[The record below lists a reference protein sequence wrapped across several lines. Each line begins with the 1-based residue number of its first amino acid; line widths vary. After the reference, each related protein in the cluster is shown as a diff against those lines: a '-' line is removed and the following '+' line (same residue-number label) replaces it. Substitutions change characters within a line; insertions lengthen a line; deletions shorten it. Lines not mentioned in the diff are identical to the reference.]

1 MWVKICGITR
11 YEDALAACVFG
22 ADAVGFVL
30 TRSRRRADPHVV
42 ESWIHDIRGVEK
54 VGVFTDEDP
63 VYIAQISKILGLDT
77 VQLHAPLMPAH
88 RMLLDDFRIIAALK
102 EVEPG
107 LEPPMIPE
115 DFPCRVLLDPSMGT
129 GRVGDWRLLGIPF
142 ILAGGLTP
150 ENVGQ
155 AIAQTRPF
163 GVDVS
168 SGVEA
173 APGIKD
179 REKIRKFICEAKQEA
194 KK

>member
-63 VYIAQISKILGLDT
+63 AYIAQISKILGLDT
-77 VQLHAPLMPAH
+77 VQLHAPPSLAH
-88 RMLLDDFRIIAALK
+88 RVLLEDFRVIVALK
-102 EVEPG
+102 DAEPG
-107 LEPPMIPE
+107 TEPAGIPE
-115 DFPCRVLLDPSMGT
+115 NFPCRVLLDPSMGN
-129 GRVGDWRLLGIPF
+129 GRAGDWRRLGIPF

-150 ENVGQ
+150 ENVGK
-155 AIAQTRPF
+155 AIAQAGPF

-168 SGVEA
+168 SGVDA

>member
-11 YEDALAACVFG
+11 YEDAQAACRYG
-22 ADAVGFVL
+22 ADALVFVL
-30 TRSRRRADPHVV
+30 TRSRRRADLDLVG
-42 ESWIHDIRGVEK
+42 SWIHNIQGVEK
-54 VGVFTDEDP
+54 VGVFTGEDP
-63 VYIAQISKILGLDT
+63 GYIAEISKRLGLDT
-77 VQLHAPLMPAH
+77 VQIHAPLMPAH

-102 EVEPG
+102 GMEPG
-107 LEPPMIPE
+107 LEPALMLK
-115 DFPCRVLLDPSMGT
+115 DFPCRILLDPSMGT
-129 GRVGDWRLLGIPF
+129 GRAGEWRRLGIPF

-155 AIAQTRPF
+155 AIAQAGPF

-168 SGVEA
+168 SGVET

-179 REKIRKFICEAKQEA
+179 REKIRKFIQEAKQEA

>member
-63 VYIAQISKILGLDT
+63 AYIAQISKILGLDT
-77 VQLHAPLMPAH
+77 VQLHAPPSLAH
-88 RMLLDDFRIIAALK
+88 RVLLEDFRVIVALK
-102 EVEPG
+102 DAEPG
-107 LEPPMIPE
+107 TEPAGIPE
-115 DFPCRVLLDPSMGT
+115 NFPCRVLLDPSMGN
-129 GRVGDWRLLGIPF
+129 GRAGDWRRLGIPF

-155 AIAQTRPF
+155 AIAQAGPF

-168 SGVEA
+168 SGVET

-179 REKIRKFICEAKQEA
+179 REKIRKFIQEAKQEA

>member
-1 MWVKICGITR
+1 MWVKICGIVR
-11 YEDALAACVFG
+11 YEDARAACEYG

-30 TRSRRRADPHVV
+30 TRSRRRADPDLVG
-42 ESWIHDIRGVEK
+42 SWIHDIRGMEK

-63 VYIAQISKILGLDT
+63 GYIAEISKRLGLDT
-77 VQLHAPLMPAH
+77 VQLHGPVRPGH
-88 RMLLDDFRIIAALK
+88 RLLLEDFRVIMALK
-102 EVEPG
+102 HTEPG
-107 LEPPMIPE
+107 PYPARIPE
-115 DFPCRVLLDPSMGT
+115 GFPCRVLLDPSMGT
-129 GRVGDWRLLGIPF
+129 GRAGDWRRLGIPF

-155 AIAQTRPF
+155 AIAQAGPF

-168 SGVEA
+168 SGVET

-179 REKIRKFICEAKQEA
+179 RQKIQKFIREAKQEA

>member
-42 ESWIHDIRGVEK
+42 ESWIHDIRGVEQ

-63 VYIAQISKILGLDT
+63 AYIAQISKILGLDT
-77 VQLHAPLMPAH
+77 VQLHAPPSVAH
-88 RMLLDDFRIIAALK
+88 RVLLEDFRVIVALK
-102 EVEPG
+102 DAEPG
-107 LEPPMIPE
+107 TEPAGIPE
-115 DFPCRVLLDPSMGT
+115 NFPCRVLLDPSMGN
-129 GRVGDWRLLGIPF
+129 GRAGDWRRLGIPF

-150 ENVGQ
+150 ENVGK
-155 AIAQTRPF
+155 AIAQAGPF

-168 SGVEA
+168 SGVDA

>member
-11 YEDALAACVFG
+11 YEDARSACGYG

-30 TRSRRRADPHVV
+30 TRSRRRADPDLVG
-42 ESWIHDIRGVEK
+42 SWIHDIRGVEK

-63 VYIAQISKILGLDT
+63 GYIAEISKRLGLDT
-77 VQLHAPLMPAH
+77 VQIHAPLMPAH

-102 EVEPG
+102 DAEPG
-107 LEPPMIPE
+107 QVPAGIPE

-129 GRVGDWRLLGIPF
+129 GRAGDWRRLGIPF

-155 AIAQTRPF
+155 AIAQAGPF

-168 SGVEA
+168 SGVEE

-179 REKIRKFICEAKQEA
+179 RQMIQKFIHEAKQEA

>member
-11 YEDALAACVFG
+11 YEDARAACEYG

-30 TRSRRRADPHVV
+30 TQSMRRADPHLVG
-42 ESWIHDIRGVEK
+42 SWIHEIRGVEK
-54 VGVFTDEDP
+54 VGVFRDEDP
-63 VYIAQISKILGLDT
+63 GYIAEISKRLGLDV
-77 VQLHAPLMPAH
+77 VQLHAPLVPAH
-88 RMLLDDFRIIAALK
+88 RVLLDNFQIIAALK
-102 EVEPG
+102 EAEPG
-107 LEPPMIPE
+107 LELARIP
-115 DFPCRVLLDPSMGT
+115 DGFPCRVLLDPSMGT
-129 GRVGDWRLLGIPF
+129 GRAGSWKRLDIPF

-155 AIAQTRPF
+155 AISQAGPS

-179 REKIRKFICEAKQEA
+179 REKIRKFIQEA
-194 KK
+194 RK

>member
-11 YEDALAACVFG
+11 YEDARAACAYG

-30 TRSRRRADPHVV
+30 TLSRRRADPYLLG
-42 ESWIHDIRGVEK
+42 SWIHEIQGVEK

-63 VYIAQISKILGLDT
+63 VYIAEISKRLGLDA
-77 VQLHAPLMPAH
+77 VQLHAPLALAH
-88 RMLLDDFRIIAALK
+88 RLLLEDFRVIMVLK
-102 EVEPG
+102 DADPG
-107 LEPPMIPE
+107 LEPARIPE
-115 DFPCRVLLDPSMGT
+115 GFPCRVLLDPSMGT
-129 GRVGDWRLLGIPF
+129 GRAGNWRRLGIPF

-155 AIAQTRPF
+155 AIAQAGPF

-168 SGVEA
+168 SGVETE
-173 APGIKD
+173 PGIKD
-179 REKIRKFICEAKQEA
+179 RDKIRKFIQEA

>member
-11 YEDALAACVFG
+11 YEDARAACAYG

-30 TRSRRRADPHVV
+30 TLSRRRADPYLLG
-42 ESWIHDIRGVEK
+42 SWIHEIQGVEK

-63 VYIAQISKILGLDT
+63 VYIAEISKRLGLDA
-77 VQLHAPLMPAH
+77 VQLHAPLALAH
-88 RMLLDDFRIIAALK
+88 RLLLEDFRVIMALK
-102 EVEPG
+102 DADPGPEPAR
-107 LEPPMIPE
+107 IPE
-115 DFPCRVLLDPSMGT
+115 GFPCRVLLDPSMGT
-129 GRVGDWRLLGIPF
+129 GRAGNWRRLGIPF

-155 AIAQTRPF
+155 AIAQAGPF

-168 SGVEA
+168 SGVETE
-173 APGIKD
+173 PGIKD
-179 REKIRKFICEAKQEA
+179 REKIRKFIQEA

>member
-63 VYIAQISKILGLDT
+63 AYIAQISKILGLDT
-77 VQLHAPLMPAH
+77 VQLHAPPSLAH
-88 RMLLDDFRIIAALK
+88 RVLLEDFRVIVALK
-102 EVEPG
+102 DAEPG
-107 LEPPMIPE
+107 TEPAGIPE
-115 DFPCRVLLDPSMGT
+115 NFPCRVLLDPSMGN
-129 GRVGDWRLLGIPF
+129 GRAGDWRRLGIPF

-150 ENVGQ
+150 ENVGK
-155 AIAQTRPF
+155 AIAQAGPF

-168 SGVEA
+168 SGVDA

-179 REKIRKFICEAKQEA
+179 REKIKKVICEAKQEA